1 MLLIAF
7 EEGMRPVMCKFTVNP
22 QDVVHEAEVLEDL
35 WLEPTL
41 TGVVGPVKLVKVNP
55 ARKAWRQVAPP
66 SGQSMLHKHM
76 HACYQWLKALV

>member
-7 EEGMRPVMCKFTVNP
+7 EEGMRPVMCKFTANP

-35 WLEPTL
+35 WLEPAL
-41 TGVVGPVKLVKVNP
+41 TGVVGPVKLKVNLP
-55 ARKAWRQVAPP
+55 RKAWGQVAPP

-76 HACYQWLKALV
+76 HACYHG